1 MLWHG
6 AQHRPVAPGSNIL
19 MYVSR
24 ETFFGGVVMFR
35 REDFEAVKGYSNDYW
50 GWGAEDDDL
59 R

>member
-1 MLWHG
+1 
-6 AQHRPVAPGSNIL
+6 

-35 REDFEAVKGYSNDYW
+35 REDFEAIKGYSNDYW